1 MTLYVLSGIKKRFGN
16 LKALDIEQLS
26 LSENT
31 VCALLGA
38 NGSGKTTLLHIL
50 ALLLPPTS
58 GTIRF
63 LGEPVNWRKN
73 RILPLRRKVV
83 LVDQHPIMFS
93 TTVLKN
99 VAYGLK
105 VRGEST
111 SMQKRV
117 AMECLDRVGM
127 RDFSDRSAHRLSGG
141 ETQRVAIARALACA
155 PEVLL
160 LDEPTAGVDIENQA
174 VIESIIRD
182 IPRKARMSIVFSS
195 HNPLQA
201 ERLATEKIYLNAGRL
216 ATPASENRFPARFF
230 QQNEELASVI
240 QPLIDQQMLPPYRL
254 NGSFILI
261 DPEKIRLYTGAPG
274 IAGFQRDWFPARILQ
289 MNIETNRIRVVLDV
303 GGNTKGDAELDGG
316 IQLSALMN
324 IGDVRHTGMVPGDVA
339 QFALDPGAV
348 RIEKIE
354 N

>member
-1 MTLYVLSGIKKRFGN
+1 MTLYFLSGIQKRFGN

-26 LSENT
+26 LSQNT

-63 LGEPVNWRKN
+63 LGEPVNWRQN
-73 RILPLRRKVV
+73 RLLRLRRKVV

-93 TTVLKN
+93 TTVIKN

-105 VRGEST
+105 VRGESR
-111 SMQKRV
+111 SMQNRC

-127 RDFSDRSAHRLSGG
+127 RDFADRPAHRLSGG
-141 ETQRVAIARALACA
+141 ETQRVAIARALACR

-174 VIESIIRD
+174 VIENIIRD
-182 IPRKARMSIVFSS
+182 IVRKKQMSIVFSS

-201 ERLATEKIYLNAGRL
+201 ERLAKEKIYLGTGHLNS
-216 ATPASENRFPARFF
+216 PASENRFPASVC
-230 QQNEELASVI
+230 QQNRELASVM
-240 QPLIDQQMLPPYRL
+240 QPLIDQQMTTPYRL
-254 NGSFILI
+254 NGSFISI
-261 DPEKIRLYTGAPG
+261 DPEKIRLYTDAPG
-274 IAGFQRDWFPARILQ
+274 NFGLQRDRFLARVLQ
-289 MNIETNRIRVVLDV
+289 MNIESDRIRVVLDV
-303 GGNTKGDAELDGG
+303 GGHAKGSDKLDGG
-316 IQLSALMN
+316 ILLSALMG
-324 IGDVRHTGMVPGDVA
+324 IGDVRHAGMVPGDVA
-339 QFALDPGAV
+339 QFALDPDAV